1 MVHRM
6 LNQEEDEEMKA
17 FILRCKTNLQEIRE
31 EKIERT
37 TFTVSDEKE

>member
-17 FILRCKTNLQEIRE
+17 FILRCKANFQEISGE
-31 EKIERT
+31 
-37 TFTVSDEKE
+37 